1 MKTILIAVPCRERH
15 RQMLEQ
21 AAAGRCRLQYIDT
34 HTPEAVRAQAMAQ
47 ASAVIGQPDL
57 DEICH
62 APALEWVQMSWAGT
76 DRYTNT
82 TGFPSHVT
90 LTNASG
96 AFGGVIAEH
105 VFAGILSLYRR
116 LPQYQNQQQRRVW
129 QDCGTEK
136 TIEGS
141 RVLILG
147 TGDIGTNLARR
158 LRAFGAYV
166 VGLRRN
172 AAHRLP
178 DFHETASMDALE
190 QQLPLAD
197 IVIGCVP
204 GSKETTRLLD
214 RSRLSLMKSDA
225 VVVNVGR
232 GSLIDTDALTDRL
245 SQGHLY
251 GAVLDVTDPEPLPP
265 SHPLWSMEQVILT
278 PHVAGVSFGHAPQTE
293 DRIYEICCDNIRRY
307 LSGQPL
313 RHVVSCP

>member
-1 MKTILIAVPCRERH
+1 MKTILVAVPCHDRH
-15 RQMLEQ
+15 KQMLEQ
-21 AAAGRCRLQYIDT
+21 AAGGQCILQYMDE
-34 HTPEAVRAQAMAQ
+34 HTPDTERAEAIAQ
-47 ASAVIGQPDL
+47 ASVIIGQPSL
-57 DEICH
+57 DEIH
-62 APALEWVQMSWAGT
+62 LAPKLEWIQISWAGT
-76 DRYTNT
+76 DRYTGVP
-82 TGFPSHVT
+82 GFPSHVT
-90 LTNASG
+90 LTNVSG

-116 LPQYQNQQQRRVW
+116 LPQYQKQQNLHIW

-172 AAHRLP
+172 IAQIPP
-178 DFHETASMDALE
+178 DFHEIASIDTLE

-204 GSKETTRLLD
+204 GSKQTSQLLNKK
-214 RSRLSLMKSDA
+214 RLSMMKSDA
-225 VVVNVGR
+225 VLANVGR
-232 GSLIDTDALTDRL
+232 GSLIETDALTDVL

-278 PHVAGVSFGHAPQTE
+278 PHVAGVSFGHTPQTE
-293 DRIYEICCDNIRRY
+293 DLIYQICCDNLRRY
-307 LSGQPL
+307 LNGQPL
-313 RHVVSCP
+313 KHIVSFS